1 MIRTSRLVLAL
12 ALLGLAAPP
21 AVRPLHAQL
30 AATASVAPTSGPRYE
45 NLRAGYSAQ
54 DGSTSQL
61 QLNAA
66 AKGPFGSKK
75 NGQIAAIVGGA
86 AMVGG
91 LIIGDDAGAVIA
103 VTGLVIGV
111 LGLWTWLASS

>member
-1 MIRTSRLVLAL
+1 MMRHMRLAAAVGLVA
-12 ALLGLAAPP
+12 LAAPC
-21 AVRPLHAQL
+21 AVRPVHAQAS
-30 AATASVAPTSGPRYE
+30 AAVTTAPASGPRYE
-45 NLRAGYSAQ
+45 NLRAGYTAQ
-54 DGSTSQL
+54 DQSTSQL
-61 QLNAA
+61 QLSAA

-111 LGLWTWLASS
+111 LGLWTWLAA

>member
-1 MIRTSRLVLAL
+1 MIRHMRLAAVLGLLAL
-12 ALLGLAAPP
+12 AAPH
-21 AVRPLHAQL
+21 AVRPLHAQS
-30 AATASVAPTSGPRYE
+30 AAVIEPTASGPRYE

-54 DGSTSQL
+54 DQSTTQLEMSQ
-61 QLNAA
+61 A

-75 NGQIAAIVGGA
+75 NGQIATIVGGA

-103 VTGLVIGV
+103 VTGLVIAV
-111 LGLWTWLASS
+111 LGLWTWLA